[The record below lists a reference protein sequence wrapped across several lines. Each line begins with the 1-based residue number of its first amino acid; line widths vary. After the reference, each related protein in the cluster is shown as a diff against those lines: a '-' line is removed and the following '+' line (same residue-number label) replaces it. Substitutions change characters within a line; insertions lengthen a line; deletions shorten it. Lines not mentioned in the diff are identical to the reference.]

1 MSIYSNLLALDCTP
15 TNTLTNIGR
24 RARLP
29 LTIAG
34 LLLSAQAQAFLP
46 TPAALVMTGELALD
60 GNEAID
66 GNLVTK
72 SQNAEPILTTS
83 AKPVVAGTN
92 VVVKVNAESNNTIK
106 PESVS
111 NTAVTSRTSNYQS
124 ANNSDNETNA
134 QQLLASWRAQAKTKN
149 LAQHTTWRRLLYFF
163 DDQKNLIGKKKD
175 SSIVDDAAFYLSK
188 YGQHDSAAELDALLV
203 ALADEMA
210 TTSDNGT
217 ANNNTSNRATK
228 NLEQNSVMCRFP
240 ARVQWLTDTLNI
252 DKSGLQTDCPELNDW
267 MQKLAPEQL
276 SIMFAQE
283 YLDNPISAFAHT
295 LLRIDS
301 KASVADPSQIHHAVA
316 LNYTV
321 GGDSSD
327 NFLVYAIKSMSG
339 GYDNL
344 IEIDPYPEKLA
355 KYLQEDERDAWTYQL
370 ALTPAEVQQ
379 IMLHVWE
386 TKDLKLPYYFTTDNC
401 ASEILRLI
409 DVVRPQQHLLSR
421 LPYAVIPSDVVQL
434 LDSENLLASTN
445 YTPADST
452 LRQAQLNKVKEQ
464 RAQLGYHNSA
474 KQTLN
479 EIKSAQLNPISSI
492 SDDGQTLLP
501 RRIAVADNNPID
513 RHPLQLGFIGLGQR
527 GDNNY
532 MDLGVRAG
540 YHDTLDRPS
549 GFPQFF
555 DLEGAAATLRLY
567 DTDNDKAHQPSSVVL
582 QNVTLVRGRSF
593 NPVNS
598 AKKGKTWGAS
608 IEATRVNDGSQQD
621 GNDHLVGSLGYETGW
636 SWAFGTPS
644 AGTGEMPP
652 QLCYT
657 FLAGTA
663 QAGRG
668 INKGYRVGA
677 GVNVGCRYQIN
688 NQLRAQAELQLPYWY
703 HGSSD
708 ESNARGH
715 YWQPISTL
723 GLQYD
728 IDKKQALRIN
738 ANYEWQDRIDAKEDI
753 QLSYRRYF

>member
-1 MSIYSNLLALDCTP
+1 MSLYSKYSNLLALDCTP
-15 TNTLTNIGR
+15 TNTPTNIGR
-24 RARLP
+24 QARLS

-60 GNEAID
+60 TTDA
-66 GNLVTK
+66 K
-72 SQNAEPILTTS
+72 SQNAEPILTAYT
-83 AKPVVAGTN
+83 KPVVA
-92 VVVKVNAESNNTIK
+92 KANT
-106 PESVS
+106 
-111 NTAVTSRTSNYQS
+111 
-124 ANNSDNETNA
+124 ETNNIIKESHSPKIKVA
-134 QQLLASWRAQAKTKN
+134 SSTSHTKNINNADTQQLLASWRTQAKAKN

-188 YGQHDSAAELDALLV
+188 NGQHDSAAELDALLV

-228 NLEQNSVMCRFP
+228 NLEQNSVLCRFP

-344 IEIDPYPEKLA
+344 IEIDPYPKKLA

-370 ALTPAEVQQ
+370 ALTPVEVQQ

-644 AGTGEMPP
+644 ASTGEMPP

>member
-1 MSIYSNLLALDCTP
+1 MSIYSNLLAIDCTP
-15 TNTLTNIGR
+15 TSIGR

-34 LLLSAQAQAFLP
+34 LLLTAQAQAFLP
-46 TPAALVMTGELALD
+46 TPASLVTTGELALD
-60 GNEAID
+60 TADNNSAS
-66 GNLVTK
+66 K
-72 SQNAEPILTTS
+72 SQSTEPTLMAYTE
-83 AKPVVAGTN
+83 P
-92 VVVKVNAESNNTIK
+92 NNTIK
-106 PESVS
+106 PSIVS
-111 NTAVTSRTSNYQS
+111 NTAVTSRTSNNQS
-124 ANNSDNETNA
+124 ANNTNSDNGANT

-149 LAQHTTWRRLLYFF
+149 LAQHITWRRLLYFF

-175 SSIVDDAAFYLSK
+175 SSIVDDAAFFLSK
-188 YGQHDSAAELDALLV
+188 NGQHDSAAELDALLV

-210 TTSDNGT
+210 TTPDNST
-217 ANNNTSNRATK
+217 ANNKLSNRATK
-228 NLEQNSVMCRFP
+228 NSGQNSVLCRFP

-252 DKSGLQTDCPELNDW
+252 DKSGLKVDCPELNDW

-321 GGDSSD
+321 GGDSTDS
-327 NFLVYAIKSMSG
+327 FLVYAIKSMTG

-370 ALTPAEVQQ
+370 DLTPAEVQQ

-434 LDSENLLASTN
+434 LNSEGLLASTN

-464 RAQLGYHNSA
+464 REQLGYHNSA

-479 EIKSAQLNPISSI
+479 EIKSAQLNPTSSI
-492 SDDGQTLLP
+492 AADGKTLLP

-532 MDLGVRAG
+532 IDLGLRAG

-567 DTDNDKAHQPSSVVL
+567 DTDNDKANQPSSVVL

-621 GNDHLVGSLGYETGW
+621 GSDHLVGSLGYETGW

-657 FLAGTA
+657 LLAGTA

-677 GVNVGCRYQIN
+677 GVNAGCRYQIN

>member
-1 MSIYSNLLALDCTP
+1 MSLKPNFLSVDCT
-15 TNTLTNIGR
+15 LTTMSQ

-29 LTIAG
+29 LAIAG
-34 LLLSAQAQAFLP
+34 LLLSAQTQAFLP
-46 TPAALVMTGELALD
+46 TPAS
-60 GNEAID
+60 
-66 GNLVTK
+66 LVTTGALAPTPQAAAIANNTPDNDAPEDTQGLEK
-72 SQNAEPILTTS
+72 SNAE
-83 AKPVVAGTN
+83 
-92 VVVKVNAESNNTIK
+92 
-106 PESVS
+106 
-111 NTAVTSRTSNYQS
+111 
-124 ANNSDNETNA
+124 
-134 QQLLASWRAQAKTKN
+134 QLLAKWREQAATQS

-175 SSIVDDAAFYLSK
+175 TSMVDEADFFLSEH
-188 YGQHDSAAELDALLV
+188 GRQDSNAELDALLV
-203 ALADEMA
+203 VLANEVA
-210 TTSDNGT
+210 TTNNRTVKKST
-217 ANNNTSNRATK
+217 ANN
-228 NLEQNSVMCRFP
+228 SVLCRFP

-252 DKSGLQTDCPELNDW
+252 DEAALQVDCPELNEW
-267 MQKLAPEQL
+267 MQKIAPEQL

-283 YLDNPISAFAHT
+283 YLDNPLSAFAHT

-321 GGDSSD
+321 GGNPKD
-327 NFLVYAIKSMSG
+327 NFVVYAIKSMTG

-370 ALTPAEVQQ
+370 DLTPAEVQQ

-409 DVVRPQQHLLSR
+409 DVVRPQQHLLSQ

-434 LDSENLLASTN
+434 LDDEGLLASTN

-464 RAQLGYHNSA
+464 REQFGYHNSA
-474 KQTLN
+474 KQTIN
-479 EIKSAQLNPISSI
+479 EVKSAQLNTVSSM
-492 SDDGQTLLP
+492 SADGQTLLQSN
-501 RRIAVADNNPID
+501 IAVSDNNPID
-513 RHPLQLGFIGLGQR
+513 RHPLQLAHMGLGQR

-532 MDLGVRAG
+532 IDLGLRAG
-540 YHDTLDRPS
+540 YHDILDRPS

-555 DLEGAAATLRLY
+555 DLEGASATLRLY
-567 DTDNDKAHQPSSVVL
+567 DTDNDKANQPNSVVL
-582 QNVTLVRGRSF
+582 QNVTLIRGRSF

-621 GNDHLVGSLGYETGW
+621 GRDHLVGSLGYESGW
-636 SWAFGTPS
+636 SWAFGTPRT
-644 AGTGEMPP
+644 GTGEMPP

-657 FLAGTA
+657 FLSGTA

-668 INKGYRVGA
+668 INKGFRVGA
-677 GVNVGCRYQIN
+677 GVNAGCRYQIN

-715 YWQPISTL
+715 YWQLISTL

-738 ANYEWQDRIDAKEDI
+738 ANYEWQDRVDANEDV

>member
-1 MSIYSNLLALDCTP
+1 MSKFLNMLALDCTP
-15 TNTLTNIGR
+15 TNIGR

-46 TPAALVMTGELALD
+46 TPASLVTTGELALD
-60 GNEAID
+60 ELDAD
-66 GNLVTK
+66 K
-72 SQNAEPILTTS
+72 SQSTEPKLTAYS
-83 AKPVVAGTN
+83 EP
-92 VVVKVNAESNNTIK
+92 NNIIK
-106 PESVS
+106 QSSDPNKDLVS
-111 NTAVTSRTSNYQS
+111 STSNAQNTS
-124 ANNSDNETNA
+124 NANTE
-134 QQLLASWRAQAKTKN
+134 QLLASWRKQAKAKN

-163 DDQKNLIGKKKD
+163 DDQKNLIGKKKE
-175 SSIVDDAAFYLSK
+175 SSLVTDTDFFLSEN
-188 YGQHDSAAELDALLV
+188 GQQDSAAELDAMLV
-203 ALADEMA
+203 ALADEMV
-210 TTSDNGT
+210 TTPDNRIPDNGT
-217 ANNNTSNRATK
+217 PDNSTANNKLSKRTA
-228 NLEQNSVMCRFP
+228 QNSVQDPVQSSVLCRFP

-252 DKSGLQTDCPELNDW
+252 DKSALHADCPELNDW

-301 KASVADPSQIHHAVA
+301 KASVADPSQIHHAIA

-327 NFLVYAIKSMSG
+327 NFLLYALKSMTG

-344 IEIDPYPEKLA
+344 IEIDPYSEKLA

-370 ALTPAEVQQ
+370 DLTPAEVQQ

-386 TKDLKLPYYFTTDNC
+386 TKDLELPYYFTTDNC

-434 LDSENLLASTN
+434 LDSENLLASTD

-452 LRQAQLNKVKEQ
+452 LRQAQLNEVKAQ

-479 EIKSAQLNPISSI
+479 EIKSAQLNPISSM
-492 SDDGQTLLP
+492 SADGQTLLP
-501 RRIAVADNNPID
+501 RQIAVADNNPID
-513 RHPLQLGFIGLGQR
+513 RHPLQLAHVGVGQR

-532 MDLGVRAG
+532 IDLGVRAG

-555 DLEGAAATLRLY
+555 DLEGAAVTLRLY
-567 DTDNDKAHQPSSVVL
+567 DTDNDKANQPSSVVL
-582 QNVTLVRGRSF
+582 QNLTLVRGRSF

-621 GNDHLVGSLGYETGW
+621 GSDHLVGSLGYETGW

-644 AGTGEMPP
+644 ANTGEMPP

-677 GVNVGCRYQIN
+677 GVNAGCRYQIN

-728 IDKKQALRIN
+728 IDKKQALRLN

>member
-1 MSIYSNLLALDCTP
+1 MSLKPNFLSVDCT
-15 TNTLTNIGR
+15 LTTMSQ

-29 LTIAG
+29 LAIAG

-46 TPAALVMTGELALD
+46 TPASLVMTGALAPTPQAATIANNTPDNDAPEDIQGL
-60 GNEAID
+60 E
-66 GNLVTK
+66 K
-72 SQNAEPILTTS
+72 SNAE
-83 AKPVVAGTN
+83 
-92 VVVKVNAESNNTIK
+92 
-106 PESVS
+106 
-111 NTAVTSRTSNYQS
+111 R
-124 ANNSDNETNA
+124 
-134 QQLLASWRAQAKTKN
+134 LLAKWREQAAIQN

-175 SSIVDDAAFYLSK
+175 TSMVDEADFFLSEN
-188 YGQHDSAAELDALLV
+188 GQHDSAAELDALLV
-203 ALADEMA
+203 ALANEVA
-210 TTSDNGT
+210 TTNNRTVKKNT
-217 ANNNTSNRATK
+217 ANN
-228 NLEQNSVMCRFP
+228 SVLCRFP
-240 ARVQWLTDTLNI
+240 ARVQWLTNTLGI
-252 DKSGLQTDCPELNDW
+252 DKTALQVDCPELNEW
-267 MQKLAPEQL
+267 MQKIAPEQL

-283 YLDNPISAFAHT
+283 YLDNPLSAFAHT

-321 GGDSSD
+321 GGNPKD
-327 NFLVYAIKSMSG
+327 NFVVYAVKSMTG
-339 GYDNL
+339 RYDNL

-355 KYLQEDERDAWTYQL
+355 KYLQKDERDAWTYQL
-370 ALTPAEVQQ
+370 DLTPAEVQQ

-434 LDSENLLASTN
+434 LDDEGLLASTN
-445 YTPADST
+445 YTPSDST
-452 LRQAQLNKVKEQ
+452 LRQSQLNKVKEQ
-464 RAQLGYHNSA
+464 REQFGYHNSA
-474 KQTLN
+474 KQTIN
-479 EIKSAQLNPISSI
+479 EIKSAQLNAVSSM
-492 SDDGQTLLP
+492 SADGQTLLQP
-501 RRIAVADNNPID
+501 NIAVSDNNPIN
-513 RHPLQLGFIGLGQR
+513 RHPLQLAHIGLGQR

-532 MDLGVRAG
+532 IDLGLRAG

-555 DLEGAAATLRLY
+555 DLEGASATLRLY
-567 DTDNDKAHQPSSVVL
+567 DTDNDKANQPNSVVL
-582 QNVTLVRGRSF
+582 QNFTLIRGRSF

-608 IEATRVNDGSQQD
+608 IEATRVNDGSQQE
-621 GNDHLVGSLGYETGW
+621 GTDHLVGSLGYETGW
-636 SWAFGTPS
+636 SWAFGTPRT
-644 AGTGEMPP
+644 GTGEMPP

-657 FLAGTA
+657 FLSGTA

-668 INKGYRVGA
+668 INKGFRVGA
-677 GVNVGCRYQIN
+677 GVNAGCRYQIN

-708 ESNARGH
+708 ESNVRGH
-715 YWQPISTL
+715 YWQPISSL

-738 ANYEWQDRIDAKEDI
+738 ANYDWQDRVDVSEDI

>member
-60 GNEAID
+60 ANETMD
-66 GNLVTK
+66 SSLVTK
-72 SQNAEPILTTS
+72 SQNAEPILTAYTKPIV
-83 AKPVVAGTN
+83 AKA
-92 VVVKVNAESNNTIK
+92 NAESNNTIK

-149 LAQHTTWRRLLYFF
+149 LAQHITWRRLLYFF
-163 DDQKNLIGKKKD
+163 DDQRNLIGKKKD

-217 ANNNTSNRATK
+217 ANNNTSNRATE
-228 NLEQNSVMCRFP
+228 NLGQNSVMCRFP

>member
-1 MSIYSNLLALDCTP
+1 MSIYSNLLPIDCTP
-15 TNTLTNIGR
+15 TKIGR

-34 LLLSAQAQAFLP
+34 LLLTVQAQAFLP
-46 TPAALVMTGELALD
+46 TPASLVTTGELALD
-60 GNEAID
+60 TADNNSAS
-66 GNLVTK
+66 K
-72 SQNAEPILTTS
+72 SQSTEPTLMAYT
-83 AKPVVAGTN
+83 
-92 VVVKVNAESNNTIK
+92 ESNNTIK
-106 PESVS
+106 ADSVS
-111 NTAVTSRTSNYQS
+111 STAVTSRKSNNQS
-124 ANNSDNETNA
+124 ANNSDNGANT
-134 QQLLASWRAQAKTKN
+134 QQLLASWRAQAKTEN
-149 LAQHTTWRRLLYFF
+149 LAQHITWRRLLYFF

-175 SSIVDDAAFYLSK
+175 SSIVDDAAFFLSK
-188 YGQHDSAAELDALLV
+188 NGQHDSAAELDALLV

-210 TTSDNGT
+210 TTPDNST
-217 ANNNTSNRATK
+217 ANNKLSNCATK
-228 NLEQNSVMCRFP
+228 NSVQNSVLCRFP

-252 DKSGLQTDCPELNDW
+252 DKSGLQVDCPELNEW

-321 GGDSSD
+321 GGDSTD
-327 NFLVYAIKSMSG
+327 NFLVYAVKSMIGS
-339 GYDNL
+339 YDNL

-370 ALTPAEVQQ
+370 DLTPAEVHQ

-434 LDSENLLASTN
+434 LNSEALLASTN

-464 RAQLGYHNSA
+464 REQLGYHNSA

-479 EIKSAQLNPISSI
+479 EIKSAQLNPTSSI
-492 SDDGQTLLP
+492 AADGQTLLP

-513 RHPLQLGFIGLGQR
+513 RHPLQMGFIGLGQR

-532 MDLGVRAG
+532 IDLGVRAG

-555 DLEGAAATLRLY
+555 DLKGAAATLRLY
-567 DTDNDKAHQPSSVVL
+567 DTDNDKANQPRSVVL

-608 IEATRVNDGSQQD
+608 IEANRVNDGSQQD
-621 GNDHLVGSLGYETGW
+621 GSDHLVGSLGYETGW

-668 INKGYRVGA
+668 INKGFRVGA
-677 GVNVGCRYQIN
+677 GINAGCRYQIN

-715 YWQPISTL
+715 YWQPISSL

>member
-1 MSIYSNLLALDCTP
+1 MSIYSKILALDCTP

-34 LLLSAQAQAFLP
+34 LLLSAQAQAFLL

-60 GNEAID
+60 ANEAID

-106 PESVS
+106 ASNAPNIELASSAS
-111 NTAVTSRTSNYQS
+111 NTKNINDADT
-124 ANNSDNETNA
+124 
-134 QQLLASWRAQAKTKN
+134 QQLLASWRTQAKAKN

-188 YGQHDSAAELDALLV
+188 NGQHDSAAELDALLV

-228 NLEQNSVMCRFP
+228 NLEQNSVLCRFP

-370 ALTPAEVQQ
+370 DLTPAEVQQ

-386 TKDLKLPYYFTTDNC
+386 IKDLKLPYYFTTDNC

-527 GDNNY
+527 GENNY
-532 MDLGVRAG
+532 IDLGLRAG

-567 DTDNDKAHQPSSVVL
+567 DSDNDKTNQPSSVVL

-621 GNDHLVGSLGYETGW
+621 GSDHLVGSLGYETGW

>member
-1 MSIYSNLLALDCTP
+1 MSIYSKILALDCTP
-15 TNTLTNIGR
+15 TNTPTNIGR

-34 LLLSAQAQAFLP
+34 LLLTAQAQAFLP

-60 GNEAID
+60 ANEAID

-106 PESVS
+106 ASNAPNIELASSAS
-111 NTAVTSRTSNYQS
+111 NTKNINDADT
-124 ANNSDNETNA
+124 
-134 QQLLASWRAQAKTKN
+134 QQLLASWRTQAKAKN

-188 YGQHDSAAELDALLV
+188 NGQHDSAAELDALLV

-228 NLEQNSVMCRFP
+228 NLEQNSVLCRFP

-252 DKSGLQTDCPELNDW
+252 DKSGLQADCPELNDW
-267 MQKLAPEQL
+267 MQMLAPEQL

-344 IEIDPYPEKLA
+344 IEIDPYPKKLA

-370 ALTPAEVQQ
+370 ALTPVEVQQ

>member
-1 MSIYSNLLALDCTP
+1 MSLKPNFLSVDCT
-15 TNTLTNIGR
+15 LTTISQ

-29 LTIAG
+29 LAIAG

-46 TPAALVMTGELALD
+46 TPASLVMTGALAPTPQAATIANNTPDNDAPEDIQGL
-60 GNEAID
+60 E
-66 GNLVTK
+66 K
-72 SQNAEPILTTS
+72 SNAE
-83 AKPVVAGTN
+83 
-92 VVVKVNAESNNTIK
+92 
-106 PESVS
+106 
-111 NTAVTSRTSNYQS
+111 R
-124 ANNSDNETNA
+124 
-134 QQLLASWRAQAKTKN
+134 LLAKWREQAAIQN

-175 SSIVDDAAFYLSK
+175 TSMVDEADFFLSEN
-188 YGQHDSAAELDALLV
+188 GQHDSAAELDALLV
-203 ALADEMA
+203 ALANEVA
-210 TTSDNGT
+210 TTNNRTVKKNT
-217 ANNNTSNRATK
+217 ANN
-228 NLEQNSVMCRFP
+228 SVLCRFP
-240 ARVQWLTDTLNI
+240 ARVQWLTNTLGI
-252 DKSGLQTDCPELNDW
+252 DKTALQVDCPELNEW
-267 MQKLAPEQL
+267 MQKIAPEQL

-283 YLDNPISAFAHT
+283 YLDNPLSAFAHT

-321 GGDSSD
+321 GGNPKD
-327 NFLVYAIKSMSG
+327 NFVVYAVKSMTG
-339 GYDNL
+339 RYDNL

-355 KYLQEDERDAWTYQL
+355 KYLQKDERDAWTYQL
-370 ALTPAEVQQ
+370 DLTPAEVQQ

-434 LDSENLLASTN
+434 LDDEGLLASTN
-445 YTPADST
+445 YTPSDST
-452 LRQAQLNKVKEQ
+452 LRQSQLNKVKEQ
-464 RAQLGYHNSA
+464 REQFGYHNSA
-474 KQTLN
+474 KQTIN
-479 EIKSAQLNPISSI
+479 EIKSAQLNAVSSM
-492 SDDGQTLLP
+492 SADGQTLLQP
-501 RRIAVADNNPID
+501 NIAVSDNNPIN
-513 RHPLQLGFIGLGQR
+513 RHPLQLAHIGLGQR

-532 MDLGVRAG
+532 IDLGLRAG

-555 DLEGAAATLRLY
+555 DLEGASATLRLY
-567 DTDNDKAHQPSSVVL
+567 DTDNDKANQPNSVVL
-582 QNVTLVRGRSF
+582 QNFTLIRGRSF

-608 IEATRVNDGSQQD
+608 IEATRVNDGSQQE
-621 GNDHLVGSLGYETGW
+621 GTDHLVGSLGYETGW
-636 SWAFGTPS
+636 SWAFGTPRT
-644 AGTGEMPP
+644 GTGEMPP

-657 FLAGTA
+657 FLSGTA

-668 INKGYRVGA
+668 INKGFRVGA
-677 GVNVGCRYQIN
+677 GVNAGCRYQIN

-708 ESNARGH
+708 ESNVRGH
-715 YWQPISTL
+715 YWQPISSL

-738 ANYEWQDRIDAKEDI
+738 ANYDWQDRVDASEDI

>member
-1 MSIYSNLLALDCTP
+1 MILKSSFLSVDCT
-15 TNTLTNIGR
+15 LTIMSQ

-29 LTIAG
+29 LAIVG
-34 LLLSAQAQAFLP
+34 LLLSAQTQAILP
-46 TPAALVMTGELALD
+46 TPES
-60 GNEAID
+60 
-66 GNLVTK
+66 LVTTEALAPTLQAAAIANNTPDNATQEDTQVLKK
-72 SQNAEPILTTS
+72 SNAE
-83 AKPVVAGTN
+83 
-92 VVVKVNAESNNTIK
+92 
-106 PESVS
+106 
-111 NTAVTSRTSNYQS
+111 
-124 ANNSDNETNA
+124 
-134 QQLLASWRAQAKTKN
+134 QLLAKWREQAAIQN

-163 DDQKNLIGKKKD
+163 DDQRNLIGKKKD
-175 SSIVDDAAFYLSK
+175 TSMVDEADFFLSEH
-188 YGQHDSAAELDALLV
+188 GRQDSNAELDALLV
-203 ALADEMA
+203 VLANEVA
-210 TTSDNGT
+210 TTNNRTVKKNT
-217 ANNNTSNRATK
+217 ANN
-228 NLEQNSVMCRFP
+228 SVLCRFP

-252 DKSGLQTDCPELNDW
+252 DKTALKVDCPELNEW
-267 MQKLAPEQL
+267 MRKIAPEQL

-283 YLDNPISAFAHT
+283 YLDNPLSAFAHT

-321 GGDSSD
+321 GGNPKD
-327 NFLVYAIKSMSG
+327 NFVVYAIKSMTG

-344 IEIDPYPEKLA
+344 IEIDPYPARLA

-370 ALTPAEVQQ
+370 DLTPAEVQQ
-379 IMLHVWE
+379 IILHVWE

-409 DVVRPQQHLLSR
+409 DVVRPQQHLLSQ

-434 LDSENLLASTN
+434 LDDEGLLASTN

-464 RAQLGYHNSA
+464 REQFGYHNSA
-474 KQTLN
+474 KQTIN
-479 EIKSAQLNPISSI
+479 EIKSAQLNTVSSM
-492 SDDGQTLLP
+492 SADGQTLLQP
-501 RRIAVADNNPID
+501 NIEVSDNNPID
-513 RHPLQLGFIGLGQR
+513 RHPLQLAHMGLGQR

-532 MDLGVRAG
+532 IDLGLRAG
-540 YHDTLDRPS
+540 YHDILDRPS

-555 DLEGAAATLRLY
+555 DLEGASATLRLY
-567 DTDNDKAHQPSSVVL
+567 DTDNDKANQPNSVVL
-582 QNVTLVRGRSF
+582 QNVTLIRGRSF

-621 GNDHLVGSLGYETGW
+621 GRDHLVGSLGYESGW
-636 SWAFGTPS
+636 SWAFGTPRT
-644 AGTGEMPP
+644 GTGEMPP

-657 FLAGTA
+657 FLSGTA

-668 INKGYRVGA
+668 INKGFRVGA
-677 GVNVGCRYQIN
+677 GVNAGCRYQIN

-738 ANYEWQDRIDAKEDI
+738 ANYEWQDRVDANEDV

>member
-1 MSIYSNLLALDCTP
+1 MSIYSNLLAIDCTP
-15 TNTLTNIGR
+15 TSIGR

-34 LLLSAQAQAFLP
+34 LLLTAQAQAFLP
-46 TPAALVMTGELALD
+46 TPASLVTTGELALD
-60 GNEAID
+60 TADNNSAS
-66 GNLVTK
+66 K
-72 SQNAEPILTTS
+72 SQSTEPTLMAYTE
-83 AKPVVAGTN
+83 P
-92 VVVKVNAESNNTIK
+92 NNTIK
-106 PESVS
+106 PSIVS
-111 NTAVTSRTSNYQS
+111 NTAVTSRTSNNQS
-124 ANNSDNETNA
+124 ANNTNSDNGANT

-149 LAQHTTWRRLLYFF
+149 LAQHITWRRLLYFF

-175 SSIVDDAAFYLSK
+175 SSIVDDAAFFLSK
-188 YGQHDSAAELDALLV
+188 NGQHDSAAELDALLV
-203 ALADEMA
+203 ALAEEMA
-210 TTSDNGT
+210 TTPDNRT
-217 ANNNTSNRATK
+217 ASNSASNRATK
-228 NLEQNSVMCRFP
+228 NSGQNSVLCRFP

-252 DKSGLQTDCPELNDW
+252 DKSGLKVDCPELNDW

-321 GGDSSD
+321 GGDATDS
-327 NFLVYAIKSMSG
+327 FLVYAIKSMTG
-339 GYDNL
+339 GYDNQ

-370 ALTPAEVQQ
+370 DLTPAEVQQ

-434 LDSENLLASTN
+434 LNSEGLLASTN

-464 RAQLGYHNSA
+464 REQVGYHNSA

-479 EIKSAQLNPISSI
+479 EIKSAQLNPTSSI
-492 SDDGQTLLP
+492 AADGKTLLP
-501 RRIAVADNNPID
+501 RRIAIADNNPID

-532 MDLGVRAG
+532 IDLGLRAG

-567 DTDNDKAHQPSSVVL
+567 DTDNDKANQPSSVVL

-608 IEATRVNDGSQQD
+608 VEATRVNDGSQQE
-621 GNDHLVGSLGYETGW
+621 GRDHLVGSLGYETGW

-657 FLAGTA
+657 LLAGTA

-677 GVNVGCRYQIN
+677 GVNAGCRYQIN

>member
-1 MSIYSNLLALDCTP
+1 MSIYSNLLPIDCMP
-15 TNTLTNIGR
+15 TKIGR

-34 LLLSAQAQAFLP
+34 LLLTAQAQAFLP
-46 TPAALVMTGELALD
+46 TPASLVTTGELALD
-60 GNEAID
+60 TADNNSAS
-66 GNLVTK
+66 K
-72 SQNAEPILTTS
+72 SQSTEPTLMAYT
-83 AKPVVAGTN
+83 
-92 VVVKVNAESNNTIK
+92 ESNNTIK
-106 PESVS
+106 TDSVS
-111 NTAVTSRTSNYQS
+111 NTAVTSRTSNNQS
-124 ANNSDNETNA
+124 ANNSDNGANT
-134 QQLLASWRAQAKTKN
+134 QQLLASWRAQAKTEN
-149 LAQHTTWRRLLYFF
+149 LAQHITWRRLLYFF

-175 SSIVDDAAFYLSK
+175 SSIVDAAAFFLSK
-188 YGQHDSAAELDALLV
+188 NGQHDSAAELDALLV
-203 ALADEMA
+203 ALAEEMA
-210 TTSDNGT
+210 TTPDNST
-217 ANNNTSNRATK
+217 ANNKLSNRATK
-228 NLEQNSVMCRFP
+228 NSGQNSVLCRFP

-252 DKSGLQTDCPELNDW
+252 DKSGLQVDCPELNDW

-321 GGDSSD
+321 GGDSTDS
-327 NFLVYAIKSMSG
+327 FLVYAVKSMIG

-344 IEIDPYPEKLA
+344 IEIDPYPERLA

-370 ALTPAEVQQ
+370 DLTPGEVQQ
-379 IMLHVWE
+379 IMLHIWE
-386 TKDLKLPYYFTTDNC
+386 TKELKLPYYFTTDNC

-434 LDSENLLASTN
+434 LDSEALLASTN

-464 RAQLGYHNSA
+464 REQLGYHNSA

-479 EIKSAQLNPISSI
+479 EIKSAQLNPTSSI
-492 SDDGQTLLP
+492 AADGKTLLP
-501 RRIAVADNNPID
+501 RRIAIADNNPID
-513 RHPLQLGFIGLGQR
+513 RHPLQMGFIGLGQR

-532 MDLGVRAG
+532 IDLGVRAG

-567 DTDNDKAHQPSSVVL
+567 DTDNDKVNQPRSVVL

-621 GNDHLVGSLGYETGW
+621 GSDHLVGSLGYETGW

-644 AGTGEMPP
+644 SNTGEMPP

-677 GVNVGCRYQIN
+677 GVNAGCRYQIN

-708 ESNARGH
+708 DSNARGH

>member
-1 MSIYSNLLALDCTP
+1 MSLKPNFLSVDCT
-15 TNTLTNIGR
+15 LTTMSQ

-29 LTIAG
+29 LAIAG
-34 LLLSAQAQAFLP
+34 LLLSAQTQAFLP
-46 TPAALVMTGELALD
+46 TPAS
-60 GNEAID
+60 
-66 GNLVTK
+66 LVTTEALATTPRAAAIANNTPNNDAPEDTQGLEK
-72 SQNAEPILTTS
+72 SNAE
-83 AKPVVAGTN
+83 
-92 VVVKVNAESNNTIK
+92 
-106 PESVS
+106 
-111 NTAVTSRTSNYQS
+111 
-124 ANNSDNETNA
+124 
-134 QQLLASWRAQAKTKN
+134 QLLAKWREQATTQN
-149 LAQHTTWRRLLYFF
+149 LAQDTTWRRLLYFF

-175 SSIVDDAAFYLSK
+175 TSMVDEADFFLSEH
-188 YGQHDSAAELDALLV
+188 GRQDSNAELDALLV
-203 ALADEMA
+203 ALANDVA
-210 TTSDNGT
+210 TTNNRTVKKNT
-217 ANNNTSNRATK
+217 ANN
-228 NLEQNSVMCRFP
+228 SVLCRFP

-252 DKSGLQTDCPELNDW
+252 DKTALQVDCPELNEW
-267 MQKLAPEQL
+267 MQKIAPEQL

-283 YLDNPISAFAHT
+283 YLDNPLSAFAHT

-316 LNYTV
+316 LNYTI
-321 GGDSSD
+321 GGNPKD
-327 NFLVYAIKSMSG
+327 NFVVYAIKSMTG

-344 IEIDPYPEKLA
+344 IEIDPYPARLA

-370 ALTPAEVQQ
+370 DLTPAEVQQ
-379 IMLHVWE
+379 IILHVWE

-409 DVVRPQQHLLSR
+409 DVVRPQQHLLSQ

-434 LDSENLLASTN
+434 LDDEGLLASTN

-464 RAQLGYHNSA
+464 REQFGYHNSA
-474 KQTLN
+474 KQTIN
-479 EIKSAQLNPISSI
+479 EIKSAQLNTVSSM
-492 SDDGQTLLP
+492 SADGQTLLQP
-501 RRIAVADNNPID
+501 NIEVSDNNPID
-513 RHPLQLGFIGLGQR
+513 RHPLQLAHMGLGQR

-532 MDLGVRAG
+532 IDLGLRAG
-540 YHDTLDRPS
+540 YHDILDRPS

-555 DLEGAAATLRLY
+555 DLEGASATLRLY
-567 DTDNDKAHQPSSVVL
+567 DTDNDKANQPNSVVL
-582 QNVTLVRGRSF
+582 QNVTLIRGRSF

-621 GNDHLVGSLGYETGW
+621 GRDHLVGSLGYESGW
-636 SWAFGTPS
+636 SWAFGTPRT
-644 AGTGEMPP
+644 GTGEMPP

-657 FLAGTA
+657 FLSGTA

-668 INKGYRVGA
+668 INKGFRVGA
-677 GVNVGCRYQIN
+677 GVNAGCRYQIN

-703 HGSSD
+703 YGSSD

-738 ANYEWQDRIDAKEDI
+738 ANYEWQDRVDANEDV

>member
-60 GNEAID
+60 ANEAID

-106 PESVS
+106 ASNAPNIELASSAS
-111 NTAVTSRTSNYQS
+111 NTKNINDADTV
-124 ANNSDNETNA
+124 
-134 QQLLASWRAQAKTKN
+134 QLLASWRAQAKTKN
-149 LAQHTTWRRLLYFF
+149 LAQHITWRRLLYFF

-188 YGQHDSAAELDALLV
+188 NGQHDSAAELDALLV

-228 NLEQNSVMCRFP
+228 NLEQNSVLCRFP

-344 IEIDPYPEKLA
+344 IEIDPYPKKLA

-370 ALTPAEVQQ
+370 ALTPVEVQQ

>member
-1 MSIYSNLLALDCTP
+1 M
-15 TNTLTNIGR
+15 GR

-34 LLLSAQAQAFLP
+34 LLLTAQAQAFLP

-60 GNEAID
+60 ANETMD
-66 GNLVTK
+66 SSLVTK
-72 SQNAEPILTTS
+72 SQNAEPILTAYTKPII
-83 AKPVVAGTN
+83 AKA
-92 VVVKVNAESNNTIK
+92 NAESNNTIK

-149 LAQHTTWRRLLYFF
+149 LAQHITWRRLLYFF
-163 DDQKNLIGKKKD
+163 DNQKNLIGKKKD

-210 TTSDNGT
+210 ATSDNRT
-217 ANNNTSNRATK
+217 ANSKLSNPTA
-228 NLEQNSVMCRFP
+228 QNSVQSSVLCRFP

-252 DKSGLQTDCPELNDW
+252 NKSGLQTDCPELNDW

-608 IEATRVNDGSQQD
+608 LEATRVNDGSQQD

>member
-1 MSIYSNLLALDCTP
+1 MSIYSNLLPIDCTP
-15 TNTLTNIGR
+15 TNIGR

-34 LLLSAQAQAFLP
+34 LLLTAQAQAFLP
-46 TPAALVMTGELALD
+46 TPASLVTTGEFALD
-60 GNEAID
+60 TADDNSAS
-66 GNLVTK
+66 K
-72 SQNAEPILTTS
+72 SQNAEPILAAYT
-83 AKPVVAGTN
+83 KPVI
-92 VVVKVNAESNNTIK
+92 AESNNTIK
-106 PESVS
+106 PDSVS
-111 NTAVTSRTSNYQS
+111 NTADTTSTSNNQS
-124 ANNSDNETNA
+124 PNNTNNNEANT
-134 QQLLASWRAQAKTKN
+134 QQLLASWRAQAKTEN
-149 LAQHTTWRRLLYFF
+149 LAQHITWRRLLYFF
-163 DDQKNLIGKKKD
+163 DDQKNLIGKKKN
-175 SSIVDDAAFYLSK
+175 SSVVDAAAFFLSK
-188 YGQHDSAAELDALLV
+188 NGQHDSAAELDALLV

-210 TTSDNGT
+210 TTPDNST
-217 ANNNTSNRATK
+217 ANHKLSNRATK
-228 NLEQNSVMCRFP
+228 NSGQNSVLCRFP

-252 DKSGLQTDCPELNDW
+252 DKSGLQVDCPELNDW

-370 ALTPAEVQQ
+370 DLTPAEVQQ

-434 LDSENLLASTN
+434 LNSENLLTSTN
-445 YTPADST
+445 YTPADSS

-464 RAQLGYHNSA
+464 REQLGYHNNA

-479 EIKSAQLNPISSI
+479 EIKSAQLNPTSSI
-492 SDDGQTLLP
+492 AADGETLLP

-532 MDLGVRAG
+532 IDLSVRAG

-567 DTDNDKAHQPSSVVL
+567 DTDNDKANQPSSVVL

-621 GNDHLVGSLGYETGW
+621 GSDHLVGSLGYETGW

-644 AGTGEMPP
+644 SNTGEMPP

-677 GVNVGCRYQIN
+677 GVNAGCRYQIN

>member
-1 MSIYSNLLALDCTP
+1 MSIYSNLLPIDYTP
-15 TNTLTNIGR
+15 TKIGR

-34 LLLSAQAQAFLP
+34 LLLTAQAQAFLP
-46 TPAALVMTGELALD
+46 TPASLVTTGELALD
-60 GNEAID
+60 TTDDNSASK
-66 GNLVTK
+66 LQST
-72 SQNAEPILTTS
+72 EPTLMAYTE
-83 AKPVVAGTN
+83 P
-92 VVVKVNAESNNTIK
+92 NNTIK
-106 PESVS
+106 PSVVS
-111 NTAVTSRTSNYQS
+111 NTAVTSQTSNNQS
-124 ANNSDNETNA
+124 ANNSDNGANT
-134 QQLLASWRAQAKTKN
+134 QQLLASWRAQAKTEN
-149 LAQHTTWRRLLYFF
+149 LAQHITWRRLLYFF

-175 SSIVDDAAFYLSK
+175 SSIVDDAAFFLSK
-188 YGQHDSAAELDALLV
+188 NGQHDSAAELDALLV
-203 ALADEMA
+203 ALADEIA
-210 TTSDNGT
+210 ITVNNS
-217 ANNNTSNRATK
+217 ASNNNTSNNGVSNRTA
-228 NLEQNSVMCRFP
+228 QNSVLCRFP

-252 DKSGLQTDCPELNDW
+252 DKSGLQVDCPELNDW

-370 ALTPAEVQQ
+370 DLTPAEVQQ

-434 LDSENLLASTN
+434 LNSENLLASTN

-464 RAQLGYHNSA
+464 REQLGYHNNA

-479 EIKSAQLNPISSI
+479 EIKSAQLNPTSSI
-492 SDDGQTLLP
+492 AADGKTLLP
-501 RRIAVADNNPID
+501 RRIAIADNNPID

-532 MDLGVRAG
+532 IDLGVRAG

-567 DTDNDKAHQPSSVVL
+567 DTDNDKANQPSSVVL

-621 GNDHLVGSLGYETGW
+621 GSDNLVGSLGYETGW

-657 FLAGTA
+657 LLAGTA

-677 GVNVGCRYQIN
+677 GVNAGCRYQIN

-715 YWQPISTL
+715 YWQPISSL